1 MRVNG
6 KEYRTVWMDGGRVMT
21 IDQQALPH
29 RFEVVELKDHREA
42 AKAIREMTVRGAPA
56 IGAVAA
62 LGLAQVYREAPSEG
76 AQREAYVTAG
86 FELLRAT
93 RPTAQNLF
101 HALERVRR
109 AAEGVGATEQ
119 AEAALA
125 EAGAMIEEDVEACR
139 LIGEVG
145 EVLIGDGARVLTH
158 CNAGWVACVD
168 WGTALAPIYVAHR
181 AGRGVKVFA
190 DETRPRGQ
198 GAKLTAW
205 ELMQEGVPVEVVAD
219 NAAGWLMRRGEVDLV
234 IVGTDRVAANG
245 DVANKIGTYE
255 KALCARA
262 NGVPFYVAVPDTTFD
277 PACPNGE
284 AIPIE
289 ERDGDELLYAEGL
302 TPCGNIRRV
311 RVAPEGATARNPAFD
326 VTPAELVTG
335 LITRHGV
342 IEASAEGIGK
352 VLNLE
357 KPKKT

>member
-6 KEYRTVWMDGGRVMT
+6 KDYRTVWMEEGAIRT
-21 IDQQALPH
+21 IDQKVLPH
-29 RFEVVELKDHREA
+29 RFEIVELADHGRA
-42 AKAIREMTVRGAPA
+42 AEAIRNMTVRGAPA
-56 IGAVAA
+56 IGAMAA
-62 LGLAQVYREAPSEG
+62 YGLVLVYREAALAG
-76 AQREAYVTAG
+76 ASREQAVADG
-86 FELLRAT
+86 FERLRAT

-101 HALERVRR
+101 HALERVRH
-109 AAEGVGATEQ
+109 AANSVAPAEQ
-119 AEAALA
+119 ADAALA
-125 EAGAMIEEDVEACR
+125 EAEAMVEEDVEACR
-139 LIGEVG
+139 RIGEVG
-145 EVLIGDGARVLTH
+145 AELIGDGARVLTH

-168 WGTALAPIYVAHR
+168 WGTALAPVYVAHR

-205 ELMQEGVPVEVVAD
+205 ELMQEGVPVEIVAD
-219 NAAGWLMRRGEVDLV
+219 NAAGWLMRRKEVDLV

-262 NGVPFYVAVPDTTFD
+262 NGVPFYVATPDTTFD
-277 PACPNGE
+277 LACPNGD

-289 ERDGDELLYAEGL
+289 ERDGDELLYAEGMSAD
-302 TPCGNIRRV
+302 GEIRRV
-311 RVAPEGATARNPAFD
+311 RVAPEGVGARNPAFD

-342 IEASAEGIGK
+342 IEATGEAIARALAAG
-352 VLNLE
+352 V
-357 KPKKT
+357 